1 MTITYRVGSGL
12 YINMTN
18 RCTNDCEFC
27 IRKYCDSVGT
37 ADSLWLDTEPSRG
50 EVLEDILKHDLT
62 EYKEIV
68 FCGYGEPTV
77 RLDDLIWICAQLKKV
92 CSLPIRVNTNGHASL
107 IAGYDT
113 TPLFKD
119 LVDRISISLNAP
131 DEDEYNRICKPVF
144 EKNAYQS
151 VLSFAESVKSYVP
164 EVVLS
169 VMGGTTDIERCR
181 LIAEEMGLP
190 LRVR

>member
-1 MTITYRVGSGL
+1 
-12 YINMTN
+12 
-18 RCTNDCEFC
+18 
-27 IRKYCDSVGT
+27 
-37 ADSLWLDTEPSRG
+37 
-50 EVLEDILKHDLT
+50 VLEDILKLDLT
-62 EYKEIV
+62 EYEEIV

-113 TPLFKD
+113 TPLFKN
-119 LVDRISISLNAP
+119 LVDRVSISLNAP

-144 EKNAYQS
+144 EKYAYQS

-181 LIAEEMGLP
+181 LIAEEMGLR

>member
-18 RCTNDCEFC
+18 RCTNDCVFC
-27 IRKYCDSVGT
+27 IRRYCDSVGT
-37 ADSLWLDTEPSRG
+37 ADSLWLDTEPSRE
-50 EVLEDILKHDLT
+50 EVLEDILKLDLT
-62 EYKEIV
+62 EYEEIV

-113 TPLFKD
+113 TPLFKN
-119 LVDRISISLNAP
+119 LVDRVSISLNAP

-144 EKNAYQS
+144 EKYAYQS

-181 LIAEEMGLP
+181 LIAEEMGLR